1 MKKILLTSIAA
12 LFLATGAAHAAT
24 LEAGYKCDGEMRVR
38 IYTIKREKEVTEEIR
53 ITGLHHARTQR
64 IAFDGGAPIL
74 NGVRCKRDPSD
85 TGND

>member
-1 MKKILLTSIAA
+1 MKKALLTSIAA

-24 LEAGYKCDGEMRVR
+24 LEEGYKCDGEMRVH

-64 IAFDGGAPIL
+64 IVFDGGAPIL